1 MIKFN
6 QKAWPKSYID
16 MNTKIRQKAKN
27 IFKKYFLK
35 LMNNAV
41 FGKTMRKHRNIK
53 LATTERRRNYLVSE
67 PNHHTTIFF
76 KENLLA
82 TEKLKY

>member
-1 MIKFN
+1 
-6 QKAWPKSYID
+6 

>member
-1 MIKFN
+1 
-6 QKAWPKSYID
+6 
-16 MNTKIRQKAKN
+16 MNTKIRLKAKN